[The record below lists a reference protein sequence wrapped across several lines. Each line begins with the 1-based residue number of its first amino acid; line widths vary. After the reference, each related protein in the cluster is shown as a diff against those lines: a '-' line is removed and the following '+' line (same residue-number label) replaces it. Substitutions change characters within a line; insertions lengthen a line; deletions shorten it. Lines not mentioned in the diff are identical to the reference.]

1 MESLSSSSAAHN
13 THSFSFRLIP
23 LHAWSFPPWL
33 SHGAVSWRFHDPGFS
48 LKLDSPSQIH
58 AVSCQGLFEGPLT
71 CHGLPGFSCSL
82 KQNRDSR
89 TSQLFMASNVVPHVV
104 TLLSSDQM
112 GADWKFKSSQM
123 VLLLGGVC
131 PQGMVPVVSAQNKRF
146 FSPGGVSL
154 ARAAASQAQ
163 PENSP
168 GLKCPLPNKWVSYPQ
183 VRLHSVSQNEGRMGP
198 DPCLGLF
205 PFLHSSCT
213 SPQGIIL
220 NRQIFPFQLTQSKLI
235 PQRHTQGPSPRWR

>member
-1 MESLSSSSAAHN
+1 M
-13 THSFSFRLIP
+13 
-23 LHAWSFPPWL
+23 
-33 SHGAVSWRFHDPGFS
+33 SWRFHDPGFS

-89 TSQLFMASNVVPHVV
+89 TSQPFMASNVVPHMV
-104 TLLSSDQM
+104 TLPSSAARRRRSLASFDQM
-112 GADWKFKSSQM
+112 GADLKFESSQM

-168 GLKCPLPNKWVSYPQ
+168 GLKCPLPNK
-183 VRLHSVSQNEGRMGP
+183 
-198 DPCLGLF
+198 
-205 PFLHSSCT
+205 
-213 SPQGIIL
+213 
-220 NRQIFPFQLTQSKLI
+220 
-235 PQRHTQGPSPRWR
+235 